1 MLHTNIFNLLN
12 LLQISDSN
20 FPTGSFSHSF
30 GLETF
35 IQEGQVTS
43 KAEFFK
49 WVNRYI
55 KVQLTYTDGLI
66 CKYTYEAIKTN
77 EGEQITF
84 LDDLITAQTLPFEC
98 RKANRM
104 ISKST
109 SKLLCEL

>member
-35 IQEGQVTS
+35 IQEGQVTN
-43 KAEFFK
+43 KAGFFK
-49 WVNRYI
+49 WMNRYI

-66 CKYTYEAIKTN
+66 CKYTTRAIKNN

-84 LDDLITAQTLPFEC
+84 LDDLITALNIAF
-98 RKANRM
+98 
-104 ISKST
+104 
-109 SKLLCEL
+109 